1 MSYSLI
7 NQSNLTNNV
16 DKFVRD
22 ILSESMNFDDIRNR
36 LNELYL
42 PFIYNY
48 DEKLCYS
55 KAIQAFVSST
65 RSIVGNSYPCNV
77 IWNRYNIQRLIES
90 ILCYRQDVVDADK
103 KWHDQESKN
112 RNSLESY
119 VRDLIDHYSKSLVVR
134 VDLRYKEEDRDL
146 VTVDMFNN
154 HIKKLRELISNKKS
168 CFKYLQGYAWALEQG
183 GKQGGFHCHLLLIY
197 DGARR
202 KGDCALAIEVIKK
215 WKDITEE
222 LGAYYNC
229 NSNKHKKKHQ
239 VKDEFGNDRLGVGMI
254 HRNNLRQVENAIYVA
269 LYLTKLD
276 KQDQQLKVWLPN
288 MRTFGHGTYRNT
300 KRRGLPP
307 ISK

>member
-22 ILSESMNFDDIRNR
+22 ILSESMNFDDIRNS

-42 PFIYNY
+42 PFIDNY

-103 KWHDQESKN
+103 SWHDQESKN

-134 VDLRYKEEDRDL
+134 IDLMYKEEDRDL

-154 HIKKLRELISNKKS
+154 HMKKLRELISNKKS

-183 GKQGGFHCHLLLIY
+183 GKRGGFHCHLLLIY

-202 KGDCALAIEVIKK
+202 EGDCALAIEVAKK
-215 WKDITEE
+215 WSDITEE
-222 LGAYYNC
+222 LSAYYNC
-229 NSNKHKKKHQ
+229 NSNKNKKKHQ

-254 HRNNLRQVENAIYVA
+254 HRNKLREVENAIHVA
-269 LYLTKLD
+269 LYLTKLN
-276 KQDQQLKVWLPN
+276 KKDQQLKVWVTN

-300 KRRGLPP
+300 KRRGLPT
-307 ISK
+307 ITK

>member
-22 ILSESMNFDDIRNR
+22 ILSESMNFDDIRNS

-42 PFIYNY
+42 PFIDNY
-48 DEKLCYS
+48 DDKLCYS

-77 IWNRYNIQRLIES
+77 IWNRCNIQRLIES
-90 ILCYRQDVVDADK
+90 ILCYRQDVVDADE

-134 VDLRYKEEDRDL
+134 IDLRYKEEDRDL
-146 VTVDMFNN
+146 VTVDMFND
-154 HIKKLRELISNKKS
+154 HMKKLRELISNKKS

-183 GKQGGFHCHLLLIY
+183 GKRGGFHCHLLLIY

-202 KGDCALAIEVIKK
+202 EGDCALAIEVAKK
-215 WKDITEE
+215 WSDITEE
-222 LGAYYNC
+222 LSAYYNC
-229 NSNKHKKKHQ
+229 NSNKNKKKHQ

-254 HRNNLRQVENAIYVA
+254 HRNKLREVENAIHVA
-269 LYLTKLD
+269 LYLTKLN
-276 KQDQQLKVWLPN
+276 KKDQQLKVWVTN

-300 KRRGLPP
+300 KRRGLPT
-307 ISK
+307 IAK